1 MESSVSLQEALKL
14 RRSRALITLKS
25 LLNFHKN
32 KIENPQIHLKEVGA
46 KG

>member
-32 KIENPQIHLKEVGA
+32 KIENPQTYLKEVGT